1 LGKNGAVEPIP
12 FSNRIRYHWRLDADD
27 FYSLFGV
34 AGMTVK
40 GHVFDIKKFALHDG
54 PGIRTTVFLKGCPLS
69 CAWCHNPEGLKYSP
83 EIVITPGRCIRCG
96 NCVDACPEKALTLA
110 PERVEVSPEACR
122 VCGTCAD
129 HCPAEARQR
138 VGREMGVSEV
148 VAEVAKDRVFYDE
161 SGGGVTFSG
170 GEPLG
175 QPEFLMTLLQACGH
189 CEIHRVV
196 DTSGFAE
203 PAVIRQ
209 VAGETDLFLFDLK
222 HLDADTH
229 RRWTGVDN
237 HRILSNL
244 KLLADMQ
251 KNVIVRIPL
260 IPGINDDEDHIE
272 AMGRFIAGLQGIR
285 HIDLLPYHNFQT
297 SKYAKFQVPYKYDTI
312 ESDNMRSVD
321 AVAAQLQAFGLHI
334 AMEGSY

>member
-1 LGKNGAVEPIP
+1 MGFIL
-12 FSNRIRYHWRLDADD
+12 H
-27 FYSLFGV
+27 GV

-40 GHVFDIKKFALHDG
+40 GHVFDIKKYAIHDG

-110 PERVEVSPEACR
+110 PERAEISPGACR
-122 VCGTCAD
+122 GCGTCAD
-129 HCPAEARQR
+129 QCPAAARQR
-138 VGREMGVSEV
+138 VGHEMSVSKV
-148 VAEVAKDRVFYDE
+148 VAEVAKDIAFFDE

-175 QPEFLMTLLQACGH
+175 QPKFLMALLQACGR
-189 CEIHRVV
+189 CDIHRVV

-203 PAVIRQ
+203 PAVIRE
-209 VAGETDLFLFDLK
+209 VASETDLFLFDLK

-229 RRWTGVDN
+229 RRWTGVGN

-244 KLLADMQ
+244 KLLAAMQ

-260 IPGINDDEDHIE
+260 IPGINDDEDHIV
-272 AMGRFIAGLQGIR
+272 AMGRFISGLQGIR
-285 HIDLLPYHNFQT
+285 QIDLLPYHDFQT
-297 SKYAKFQVPYKYDTI
+297 SKYAKFQLPYKCDTI
-312 ESDNMRSVD
+312 EPGGMRSVH
-321 AVAAQLQAFGLHI
+321 AVAAQLQSFGLHI
-334 AMEGSY
+334 AMEGSCG